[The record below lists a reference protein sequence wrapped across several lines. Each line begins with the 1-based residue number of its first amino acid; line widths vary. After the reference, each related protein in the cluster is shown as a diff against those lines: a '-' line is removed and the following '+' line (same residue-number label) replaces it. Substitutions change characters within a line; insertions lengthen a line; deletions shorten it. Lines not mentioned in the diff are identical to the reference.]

1 MTMIRVGWDVERARK
16 HLRNEN
22 HRWPAH
28 LVKVP
33 RDTWPD
39 CLPDRLFEVWRSRAF
54 LVQVFR
60 EPDGVIRLSIMHTW
74 VDDAGRAQDGIAWG
88 ELQRL
93 KAECGFGDRDAVE
106 VYPAE
111 RDVVNVA
118 NMRHLW
124 ILPTPL
130 KFKWKAS
137 VRIAD
142 HGPGDEQ

>member
-1 MTMIRVGWDVERARK
+1 MSFVSPEAVDRARR

-33 RDTWPD
+33 RASWPE
-39 CLPDRLFEVWRSRAF
+39 CMPARLFEVWRSSGF

-60 EPDGVIRLSIMHTW
+60 EPDDVVRLSIMTTW
-74 VDDAGRAQDGIAWG
+74 VDDAGRSQDGISWDD
-88 ELQRL
+88 LQRL
-93 KAECGFGDRDAVE
+93 KRECGFGDRDAVE
-106 VYPAE
+106 VFPSD

-124 ILPTPL
+124 VLSSPL
-130 KFKWKAS
+130 TFKWCALRAAKEDG
-137 VRIAD
+137 R
-142 HGPGDEQ
+142 